1 MSDLICHT
9 MLCNW
14 IFNTCTNNIITFTYD
29 KIINIQKVDINTHLF
44 NILRIINIIIV
55 VVVMIIIIIC
65 LKYKLNLG

>member
-1 MSDLICHT
+1 MSHLICHT

-14 IFNTCTNNIITFTYD
+14 IFNTCTNNIIIHVWQNY
-29 KIINIQKVDINTHLF
+29 QKLDINTHLF

-55 VVVMIIIIIC
+55 VVVIIIIVC

>member
-1 MSDLICHT
+1 MSHLICHT

-14 IFNTCTNNIITFTYD
+14 IFNKCTNNIITFTYD

-55 VVVMIIIIIC
+55 VVVVIMIIIIAWNI
-65 LKYKLNLG
+65 NWI

>member
-1 MSDLICHT
+1 MSHLICHT